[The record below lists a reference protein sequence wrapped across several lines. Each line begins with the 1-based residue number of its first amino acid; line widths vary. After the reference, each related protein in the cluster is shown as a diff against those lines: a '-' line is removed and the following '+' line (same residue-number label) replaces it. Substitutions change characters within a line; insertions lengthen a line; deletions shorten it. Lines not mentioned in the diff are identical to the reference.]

1 MAELGEA
8 ALRLGFFVALY
19 AAVAA
24 FVGTRT
30 RGNPKG
36 ERLLASSRNGVLT
49 LAGLL
54 TLALSL
60 LAWAFFAHDFSIAYV
75 ARNNSR
81 STPPLYTLTGLWGGQ
96 AGSLLFWS
104 WLLALYSAL
113 FAFRRSGKDPLVTY
127 PAIGILMGIAAFF
140 LFLLNTVENP
150 FERLPTPPQ
159 DGRGLNP
166 LLEDPGMLVHPPLLY
181 LGYVGFAVPYALG
194 IAALM
199 TRRVDRYWIQSIRP
213 WAMFAW
219 LALGAGMVA
228 GGWWAYRTLGW
239 GGYWGWDPVENS
251 ALMPWLVGTAY
262 LHSAMVQERRGML
275 VAWNMALLILTFTLA
290 ILGTF
295 LTRTGVVV
303 SVHSFAQSAIGP
315 YFLGFLAVVLLGS
328 IGLYLWRLEDLRSR
342 GEMESLASR
351 ECAFL
356 LNNVLFLG
364 MASAVLLG
372 TLFPILSEA
381 LQGSRVSVGAPYF
394 VQVVAPMGLLLIL
407 LMGFGHVLA
416 WRMTPLPELVVK
428 LRWPVSLGL
437 GTSIALAALLRR
449 PVVVLGLGVV
459 SFALGSVL
467 QEYHGAATSRSRVTG
482 ELYLQALWRATF
494 RRRRKY
500 GGYLVHAAFLLM
512 VVGIIGSH
520 AYVTE
525 RQATLAPGETLQI
538 GRYPLT
544 YRGIAQAQTAT
555 ARGSAA
561 VLEVQGG
568 EGFWLKP
575 TRMFYPSFQQSV
587 SRPAVLSSW
596 REDLY
601 VVLENVS
608 PDGKATLRI
617 WINPLVRWIW
627 LGGLIFLLGVAVA
640 LWPEAR
646 SAEKGWERA
655 AMPASEEAMES

>member
-24 FVGTRT
+24 FVGAHR
-30 RGNPKG
+30 RGNPDG
-36 ERLLASSRNGVLT
+36 ERLLASSRNGVIV

-96 AGSLLFWS
+96 AGSLLFWT

-113 FAFRRSGKDPLVTY
+113 FALRRSGKDPLATY
-127 PAIGILMGIAAFF
+127 PAVGILMGIAVFF
-140 LFLLNTVENP
+140 LFLLNTVEDP
-150 FERLPTPPQ
+150 FARLPNPPQ

-166 LLEDPGMLVHPPLLY
+166 LLEDPGMLLHPPLLY
-181 LGYVGFAVPYALG
+181 LGYVGFAVPYAMG
-194 IAALM
+194 VAALL
-199 TRRVDRYWIQSIRP
+199 TRRVDRHWVQTVRP
-213 WAMFAW
+213 WAMSAW

-275 VAWNMALLILTFTLA
+275 AAWNMALLILTFTLA

-295 LTRTGVVV
+295 LTRTGVVL
-303 SVHSFAQSAIGP
+303 SVHSFAQSAVGP

-328 IGLYLWRLEDLRSR
+328 IGLYLWRLEDLRSQ
-342 GEMESLASR
+342 GELESLASR

-364 MASAVLLG
+364 TASAVLLG
-372 TLFPILSEA
+372 TLFPVLTEA

-394 VQVVAPMGLLLIL
+394 VQVVAPMSLLLIL
-407 LMGFGHVLA
+407 LMGLGHVLA
-416 WRMTPLPELVVK
+416 WRRTPLPELVVK

-437 GTSIALAALLRR
+437 GTSIALAVLLRR
-449 PVVVLGLGVV
+449 PLVVLGLGVV

-467 QEYHGAATSRSRVTG
+467 QEYHGAATRRSRTTG
-482 ELYLQALWRATF
+482 ELYLQALWRATLRG
-494 RRRRKY
+494 RRRY
-500 GGYLVHAAFLLM
+500 GGYLVHAAFLVM

-525 RQATLAPGETLQI
+525 RQVTLAPGEALQI

-544 YRGIAQAQTAT
+544 YRGIVQAQTAT

-568 EGFWLKP
+568 KGFWLRP

-587 SRPAVLSSW
+587 SRPAVHSSW

-608 PDGKATLRI
+608 PDGKATFRI

-627 LGGLIFLLGVAVA
+627 LGGLIFLLGVGVAV
-640 LWPEAR
+640 WPEAR
-646 SAEKGWERA
+646 PTEEGWERA
-655 AMPASEEAMES
+655 VMPASEEAMGS